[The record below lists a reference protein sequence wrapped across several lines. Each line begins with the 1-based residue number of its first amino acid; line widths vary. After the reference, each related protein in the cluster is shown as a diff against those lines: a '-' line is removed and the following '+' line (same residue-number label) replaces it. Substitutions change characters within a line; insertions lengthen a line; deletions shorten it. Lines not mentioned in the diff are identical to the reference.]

1 MLWLSMF
8 TSSMTL
14 TLDFQ
19 GKILKESYLSNGMAD
34 WHGTKGT
41 WVDRMLDS
49 HCDFKLWPHPWPWP
63 WMALRYGLHQ
73 GWGQVLL
80 EVLESSTS
88 TFKICKFKYKYKYS
102 QYLDGIKYIK
112 YFFNQVQV
120 PSTLVTNNSIVSLW
134 VQNSFTTITL
144 VHTVTY
150 KVKNTFQICT
160 KITFI
165 LWNQPWIDKL
175 CICHPTQLM
184 AHVINHRRSWLLV
197 IASTKILQT

>member
-1 MLWLSMF
+1 MF
-8 TSSMTL
+8 ARCSAQHVL
-14 TLDFQ
+14 TLYVLNF
-19 GKILKESYLSNGMAD
+19 SV
-34 WHGTKGT
+34 GTKT
-41 WVDRMLDS
+41 YIYILCHSTTLIWHR
-49 HCDFKLWPHPWPWP
+49 
-63 WMALRYGLHQ
+63 Q
-73 GWGQVLL
+73 GWGQVLS

-88 TFKICKFKYKYKYS
+88 TSKICKYKYKYS

-112 YFFNQVQV
+112 YFLNQVQVQV
-120 PSTLVTNNSIVSLW
+120 PSTLVTNNSTVSLW

-184 AHVINHRRSWLLV
+184 DHVINHRRSWLLV
-197 IASTKILQT
+197 ITATKILQT